1 MPAKDIYHERVKKAL
16 IKDGWQIT
24 HDPLFIQSGGADMY
38 VDLGAEQMIAAE
50 KSNEKIAIE
59 IKSFIQNSFISEFH
73 LAIGQYINYR
83 LALKTEEPA
92 RTLYLAV
99 SSDVAQ
105 ESFIIPFV
113 QAALETNQIK
123 YLVYD
128 IEKGVIIKWQ
138 KWKNIGPILNNL

>member
-1 MPAKDIYHERVKKAL
+1 MPAKDIYHGTVKNAL
-16 IKDGWQIT
+16 TKEEWQVT

-38 VDLGAEQMIAAE
+38 IDLGAEHLIAAE
-50 KSNEKIAIE
+50 KVGEKIAVE

-83 LALKTEEPA
+83 LALKTEEPE

-105 ESFIIPFV
+105 ESFLMPLV

-128 IEKGVIIKWQ
+128 IETEMIIKW
-138 KWKNIGPILNNL
+138 KK